1 MTKGHLLLQVPMISA
16 NGFQSQQICYKRV
29 TLSCHIVYLI
39 LSSDENLGDKE
50 DMLDRKKLFS
60 FHHHTVDDKPDPLYL
75 FKTSSSVL
83 LTLSVPEES
92 EFHEEEVNLLK
103 VPEALWT
110 LLVVNCSSEVTF
122 DHRTRHHFT
131 PIAQYIRGIASS
143 LYTQKNHAQS
153 IYDALKAELK
163 DCEGESI
170 FDDENFTKSNSYH
183 WAVKT
188 CDELNE
194 SLVSSLR
201 FIRRMM
207 ISQVDELHIKAHICE
222 KLGVDYWLQQLK
234 EEIFELEDMQAQ
246 ILALRSQVLESVR
259 GSSH

>member
-1 MTKGHLLLQVPMISA
+1 MISA

-143 LYTQKNHAQS
+143 LST
-153 IYDALKAELK
+153 
-163 DCEGESI
+163 
-170 FDDENFTKSNSYH
+170 TP
-183 WAVKT
+183 
-188 CDELNE
+188 
-194 SLVSSLR
+194 
-201 FIRRMM
+201 
-207 ISQVDELHIKAHICE
+207 
-222 KLGVDYWLQQLK
+222 
-234 EEIFELEDMQAQ
+234 
-246 ILALRSQVLESVR
+246 
-259 GSSH
+259 